1 MTTELHIALYRLPSP
16 RCANKAF
23 ASLLRRNSFTFSR
36 PNGVALGIRAWGD
49 ITMTDTESG
58 KEHRHQ
64 VERYRVLAREITDP
78 LASGLLRDIVS
89 ELEADLKELAE
100 DAL

>member
-1 MTTELHIALYRLPSP
+1 M
-16 RCANKAF
+16 
-23 ASLLRRNSFTFSR
+23 
-36 PNGVALGIRAWGD
+36 LGIRAWGD

-58 KEHRHQ
+58 KERRHQ
-64 VERYRVLAREITDP
+64 VERYRVLARETTDP

-100 DAL
+100 DALWSPERRPA